1 MSINGWIV
9 FKYVSTS
16 ILLLTFFILNIQLIS
31 YSILMTQLFNSFTRL
46 FLLTILIWLIMI
58 ILSFK
63 ELNEIFQFILCLNP
77 YFSFIYVFRHLF
89 VYERSMTN
97 IILNKRLY
105 RWSPILS
112 NIFLIIFLSIV
123 IYWIFIWYFEKIYP
137 GLFLIKIKIKNKIIY
152 FR

>member
-1 MSINGWIV
+1 
-9 FKYVSTS
+9 
-16 ILLLTFFILNIQLIS
+16 
-31 YSILMTQLFNSFTRL
+31 MTQLFNSFTRL